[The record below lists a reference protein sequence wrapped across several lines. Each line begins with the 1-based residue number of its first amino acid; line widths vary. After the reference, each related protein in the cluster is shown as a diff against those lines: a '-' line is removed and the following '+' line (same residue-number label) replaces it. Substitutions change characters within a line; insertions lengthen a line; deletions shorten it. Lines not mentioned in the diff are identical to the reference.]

1 MSGFRR
7 ISVRS
12 APATGPIRAPP
23 TATQDSGQRLPV
35 APKVGWRRP
44 SPDTTQGLV
53 VTYTY
58 WREALGA
65 TMSSE
70 TVSADEI
77 ARFNALATEWWN
89 PNGPMRPLHQMNPAR
104 IDWIVTRIDRRF
116 PDRSHVRILDLG
128 CGAGIASEALA
139 RAGFD
144 VLGVDAA
151 ADAIKA
157 GRMHAQS
164 QVQGQTQ
171 LHLGYQVGLAEDLL
185 GDGTRFDVITA
196 LEVIE
201 HVPDPASFVRVL
213 RRLLRPSG
221 LMFLSTLNRTP
232 ESFAAAKLGAE
243 YLLRYLPVG
252 THDWRKFIKP
262 SEMALFL
269 RDAGFWLSD
278 SAGLSVDPGK
288 GGWRT
293 GRNLRVGYLI
303 EATG

>member
-1 MSGFRR
+1 MSN
-7 ISVRS
+7 
-12 APATGPIRAPP
+12 
-23 TATQDSGQRLPV
+23 
-35 APKVGWRRP
+35 
-44 SPDTTQGLV
+44 
-53 VTYTY
+53 
-58 WREALGA
+58 
-65 TMSSE
+65 E
-70 TVSADEI
+70 TVSVAEI
-77 ARFNALATEWWN
+77 ARFNALAAEWWN

-144 VLGVDAA
+144 VLGMDAA
-151 ADAIKA
+151 ADAIEA
-157 GRMHAQS
+157 GRMHAQ
-164 QVQGQTQ
+164 GQDQ
-171 LHLGYQVGLAEDLL
+171 LHLRYQVGLAEDLI
-185 GDGTRFDVITA
+185 GDGMLFDVVTA

-201 HVPDPASFVRVL
+201 HVPDPAIFVRVL

-232 ESFAAAKLGAE
+232 ESFAAAKIGAE

-269 RDAGFWLSD
+269 RDAGLFLSD
-278 SAGLSVDPGK
+278 SAGLSVDPGQ